1 MNHFPFVYQ
10 ATVFWYEDDKSSNYR
25 IAGLGFCEDFTDAMR
40 QIEEREGDA
49 LVSIEYLELI
59 GERDETIIDIPPAW
73 VKPISETEVCDM
85 WEDLTK
91 ND

>member
-10 ATVFWYEDDKSSNYR
+10 ATVYWYEDGETSNYR
-25 IAGLGFCEDFTDAMR
+25 IAGVGFCDSFTDAMR
-40 QIEEREGDA
+40 QIEEREGET

-59 GERDETIIDIPPAW
+59 GERDETIIDIPPSW
-73 VKPISETEVCDM
+73 VKPLSETEVCDM
-85 WEDLTK
+85 WEDLTE